1 MITSDILLFIVF
13 SVASVGVGNLYLFL
27 IRDGQ
32 LLGFMQHVIEEY
44 KANQFIYKSIG
55 GCNVCT
61 RQRFVEIVYVVFLF
75 TCECQ
80 VYWWSAIIGY
90 ILFSGVAFY
99 MDMLT
104 KQNAVDVKKENLSI

>member
-13 SVASVGVGNLYLFL
+13 AVAAVGVGNLYLYM

-32 LLGFMQHVIEEY
+32 LLGFMQHVIDEY

-75 TCECQ
+75 ASQ
-80 VYWWSAIIGY
+80 MDWFWWSAIIGY

-99 MDMLT
+99 MDSLT
-104 KQNAVDVKKENLSI
+104 KQSAVDVKKEKLSI